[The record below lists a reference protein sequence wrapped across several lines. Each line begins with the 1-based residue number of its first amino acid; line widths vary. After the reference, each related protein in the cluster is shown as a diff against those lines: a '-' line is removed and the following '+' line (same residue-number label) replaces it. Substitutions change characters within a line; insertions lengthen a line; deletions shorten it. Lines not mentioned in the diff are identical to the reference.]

1 MELPLG
7 TVGCRKKAGELGDT
21 GFAMELVVGGVF
33 LLKGPLAPPGHP
45 GTQASLGCDLSLAP
59 KVERSLWTW
68 SRSQAGA
75 QGTAD
80 GGGGAAENAGHSG
93 KVYAAAAKRAC
104 AGRGA
109 GEGDRVRQSGF
120 PSGVR
125 PLVGCRGNDPA
136 QGYCP
141 LRSWPGPSRLGLPC
155 VVLNT
160 KACVL

>member
-1 MELPLG
+1 M
-7 TVGCRKKAGELGDT
+7 
-21 GFAMELVVGGVF
+21 F

-104 AGRGA
+104 AGRG
-109 GEGDRVRQSGF
+109 GGGRGPCPSKRIPVRSA
-120 PSGVR
+120 P
-125 PLVGCRGNDPA
+125 
-136 QGYCP
+136 
-141 LRSWPGPSRLGLPC
+141 PGGMPG
-155 VVLNT
+155 
-160 KACVL
+160 

>member
-1 MELPLG
+1 M
-7 TVGCRKKAGELGDT
+7 
-21 GFAMELVVGGVF
+21 F

-80 GGGGAAENAGHSG
+80 GGGGAAENEGHSG

-104 AGRGA
+104 AGRGGGGKGTVSVKADSRQECAPWWDA
-109 GEGDRVRQSGF
+109 GVTTQPKATAPCGAG
-120 PSGVR
+120 
-125 PLVGCRGNDPA
+125 LVPA
-136 QGYCP
+136 GSDC
-141 LRSWPGPSRLGLPC
+141 LVWF
-155 VVLNT
+155 
-160 KACVL
+160 